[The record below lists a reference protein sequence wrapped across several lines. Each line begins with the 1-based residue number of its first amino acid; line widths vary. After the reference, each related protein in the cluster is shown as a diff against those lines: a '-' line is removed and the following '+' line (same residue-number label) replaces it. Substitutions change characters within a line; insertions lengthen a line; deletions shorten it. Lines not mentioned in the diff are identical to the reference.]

1 MKSSMRVT
9 LTIAASLALMVSARA
24 ADTIKI
30 AFVDPF
36 SGAMANIGENEAK
49 TLNFLIDQI
58 NAAGGV
64 LGGQKLEIVPFDNKL
79 SPQETL
85 VALQNIT
92 DQKIPFIIGGNG
104 SNVAGAII
112 DAVDKHNTR
121 NVGNRVMYLNF
132 ASVDPDFTNSRCSFW
147 HFRFDANSDMKMEA
161 LTNVLKDDKN
171 IKKVFIIGQD
181 YSFGQ
186 QVSRAAKEMLK
197 AKRPDIEIV
206 GDDLH
211 PIGKVKDFSPYI
223 AKIRASGADT
233 VITGNWGNDLSLL
246 VKAGKD
252 AGLDVNYYSYN
263 AYLVGAPT
271 AIGAA
276 GVDKLNVV
284 TEWQNNISNP
294 KTEKL
299 YADYRKQVPN
309 PKDEL
314 FYFRIKY
321 ATDMLVRSIEQ
332 AKSADP
338 YKVAL
343 AMEGMTYDSGMGPAM
358 MRKED
363 HQLLLPML
371 VSTME
376 AVGSDGVKND
386 VEGSGFGFKTKV
398 ELPAEKSALPTTC
411 QMKRP
416 AK

>member
-1 MKSSMRVT
+1 
-9 LTIAASLALMVSARA
+9 MVSAKA

-36 SGAMANIGENEAK
+36 SGPMANIGENEGQ
-49 TLNFLIDQI
+49 TLSFLIERI
-58 NAAGGV
+58 NAGGGV
-64 LGGQKLEIVPFDNKL
+64 LGQKLEVVPFDNKL

-85 VALQNIT
+85 VALQDIT

-121 NVGNRVMYLNF
+121 NVDNRVMYLNF

-161 LTNVLKDDKN
+161 LTNVLKEDKN

-181 YSFGQ
+181 YSFGH

-263 AYLVGAPT
+263 AYNVGAPT

-284 TEWQNNISNP
+284 TEWQNNLTNA
-294 KTEKL
+294 KTEQL
-299 YADYRKQVPN
+299 YADYRAKFSN
-309 PKDEL
+309 AKDEL
-314 FYFRIKY
+314 FFYRIKY
-321 ATDMLVRSIEQ
+321 ATDMLVRSIEK

-343 AMEGMTYDSGMGPAM
+343 AMEGMTYESAMGPLT

-363 HQLLLPML
+363 HQLLLPMF
-371 VSTME
+371 VSTMK
-376 AVGSDGVKND
+376 AVGGDGVKND

-398 ELPAEKSALPTTC
+398 QLAAQDSALPSSC
-411 QMKRP
+411 KMKRP

>member
-24 ADTIKI
+24 AETIKI

-171 IKKVFIIGQD
+171 IK
-181 YSFGQ
+181 
-186 QVSRAAKEMLK
+186 
-197 AKRPDIEIV
+197 
-206 GDDLH
+206 
-211 PIGKVKDFSPYI
+211 
-223 AKIRASGADT
+223 
-233 VITGNWGNDLSLL
+233 
-246 VKAGKD
+246 
-252 AGLDVNYYSYN
+252 
-263 AYLVGAPT
+263 
-271 AIGAA
+271 
-276 GVDKLNVV
+276 
-284 TEWQNNISNP
+284 
-294 KTEKL
+294 
-299 YADYRKQVPN
+299 
-309 PKDEL
+309 
-314 FYFRIKY
+314 
-321 ATDMLVRSIEQ
+321 
-332 AKSADP
+332 
-338 YKVAL
+338 
-343 AMEGMTYDSGMGPAM
+343 
-358 MRKED
+358 
-363 HQLLLPML
+363 
-371 VSTME
+371 
-376 AVGSDGVKND
+376 
-386 VEGSGFGFKTKV
+386 
-398 ELPAEKSALPTTC
+398 
-411 QMKRP
+411 
-416 AK
+416 